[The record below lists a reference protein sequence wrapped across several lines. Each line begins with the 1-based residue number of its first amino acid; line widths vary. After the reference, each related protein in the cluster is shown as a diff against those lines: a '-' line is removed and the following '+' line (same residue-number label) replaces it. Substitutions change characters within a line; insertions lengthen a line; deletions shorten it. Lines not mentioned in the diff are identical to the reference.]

1 MTLLAQLLGGEKVS
15 VTASIGVALGDSG
28 EGGAPEA
35 LLGDADAAMYR
46 AKEKG
51 KNGYEVFRREMRP
64 LLRNA

>member
-1 MTLLAQLLGGEKVS
+1 MS